1 MTVIVGVGA
10 KVAVGVGAN
19 VAVGTGSVCSAAA
32 FPPQAVKVRTNVM
45 SPNTTNIDRFLFLI
59 PLSHS
64 FGVLCGTS
72 IHACIQIQVSLG
84 RTLGLGAVVAIR

>member
-32 FPPQAVKVRTNVM
+32 FPPQAVKIRTNVM

-64 FGVLCGTS
+64 FGVLCGCAFTP
-72 IHACIQIQVSLG
+72 ACRFRFPLG
-84 RTLGLGAVVAIR
+84 PTLGLGAVCAIR